1 LSVDSIE
8 QALLGRLQ
16 SMGLQDVLRQTPDGW
31 QLISPDEGER
41 PVVLDLEKEFLQWKR
56 TLTSFRDQPLY
67 RALGV
72 KGTELPFV
80 LDATCGLA
88 GDSLQLLAYGC
99 RVHSWERHPVPAL
112 MLLRAHSAWQHAVKE
127 RWSLDLVD
135 FSIPSDV
142 QILYFDPMY
151 SEVSKKALPRK
162 EMRIFREVVGQD
174 TDAVEVAER
183 LRAQKK
189 RLIIKRPPKSSEL
202 LPGVS
207 FAQEGKA
214 VRFDV
219 YLP

>member
-1 LSVDSIE
+1 VTSIE

-16 SMGLQDVLRQTPDGW
+16 ALGLQHVLRQTSDGW
-31 QLISPDEGER
+31 ELISPDETER
-41 PVVLDLEKEFLQWKR
+41 PVVLDLEKEFQQWKR

-72 KGTELPFV
+72 KGAELPYV

-112 MLLRAHSAWQHAVKE
+112 MLLRAYEAWQHAVKE
-127 RWSLDLVD
+127 RWSLDLVEMNVPSEVQ
-135 FSIPSDV
+135 SI
-142 QILYFDPMY
+142 YFDPMY

-162 EMRIFREVVGQD
+162 EMRIFRQILGQD

-202 LPGVS
+202 LPGVA

>member
-1 LSVDSIE
+1 LSVASIE

-31 QLISPDEGER
+31 ELLSPDEDER
-41 PVVLDLEKEFLQWKR
+41 PVLLDLEKEFQQWKR

-72 KGTELPFV
+72 KGAELPYV

-99 RVHSWERHPVPAL
+99 RVHSWERHPVPGL
-112 MLLRAHSAWQHAVKE
+112 MLLRAYEAWQHVVKLKWTLE
-127 RWSLDLVD
+127 LETFAIPEEV
-135 FSIPSDV
+135 SI
-142 QILYFDPMY
+142 IYFDPMY

-174 TDAVEVAER
+174 TDAIEVAER
-183 LRAQKK
+183 LRAQKI

-202 LPGVS
+202 LPGVA

>member
-1 LSVDSIE
+1 MTVASIE
-8 QALLGRLQ
+8 QALLGRLY
-16 SMGLQDVLRQTPDGW
+16 SMGLQHVLRQTPDGW
-31 QLISPDEGER
+31 LLVSPDEGER
-41 PVVLDLEKEFLQWKR
+41 PVLLDLEKEFRQWKR

-72 KGTELPFV
+72 KGTDYPCV

-112 MLLRAHSAWQHAVKE
+112 MLLRAYEAWQHAVKSE
-127 RWSLDLVD
+127 WTLDLETFVIPAEA
-135 FSIPSDV
+135 SI
-142 QILYFDPMY
+142 IYFDPMY

-174 TDAVEVAER
+174 ADAVEVAER

-189 RLIIKRPPKSSEL
+189 RLIIKRPPKSGEL
-202 LPGVS
+202 LPGVA

>member
-1 LSVDSIE
+1 MSVTLIE

-72 KGTELPFV
+72 KGAELPYV

-127 RWSLDLVD
+127 RWSLDLAD
-135 FSIPSDV
+135 FTIPADV

>member
-1 LSVDSIE
+1 
-8 QALLGRLQ
+8 
-16 SMGLQDVLRQTPDGW
+16 MGLQQVLRQTPDGW
-31 QLISPDEGER
+31 ELLSPDESER
-41 PVVLDLEKEFLQWKR
+41 PIHLDLEREFQQWKR

-72 KGTELPFV
+72 KGAELPYV

-112 MLLRAHSAWQHAVKE
+112 MLLRAHEAWQHAVKSK
-127 RWSLDLVD
+127 WTLDLES
-135 FSIPSDV
+135 FEIPEEAN
-142 QILYFDPMY
+142 IIYFDPMY

-162 EMRIFREVVGQD
+162 EMRIFREVVGHD
-174 TDAVEVAER
+174 RDAVEVAQR

-202 LPGVS
+202 LPGVA
-207 FAQEGKA
+207 FVQEGKA